1 MNRPM
6 GHPVLAIGAAP
17 DRPFASV
24 RAGGSVGNSWV
35 LPGRPRR
42 SPAGSDCRTADSLP
56 HTLRV
61 LPDRRAPR
69 PGPSA
74 PDLLCSLAH
83 HNRST
88 GPDLSCTRIG

>member
-17 DRPFASV
+17 DRPFGNV
-24 RAGGSVGNSWV
+24 RSGDSVGNSRV

-42 SPAGSDCRTADSLP
+42 SPVGSNHRTADSLP

-69 PGPSA
+69 TGPSA

-83 HNRST
+83 HNRAA